1 MCVLY
6 VKEKKKK
13 GGEIG
18 FLCKKTELTYI
29 FASFFFSLTKWLI

>member
-6 VKEKKKK
+6 MKEGKKKK

-29 FASFFFSLTKWLI
+29 FASFFKV